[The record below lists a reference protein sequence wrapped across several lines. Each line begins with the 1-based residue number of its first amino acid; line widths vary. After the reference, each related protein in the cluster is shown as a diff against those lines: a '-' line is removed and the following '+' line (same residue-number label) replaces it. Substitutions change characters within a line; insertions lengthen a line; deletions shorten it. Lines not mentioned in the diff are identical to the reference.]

1 VSGVRRGQLVTP
13 FGVGAIVEVGQDSF
27 VCADLSRWAPADTLA
42 LPESELQRITR
53 REIRT
58 PFASAPFVRFP
69 RWLFCPL
76 CRIMTRLTPDKES
89 ELITRGFTTP
99 RCTDC
104 KRAELTPMGFVQA
117 CEDGHLDEIDWF
129 RWAHRNSHIAASG
142 QCAPGTARMHFRT
155 TGARGGDWETLR
167 IECES
172 CGSRNTLEGLTTR
185 PLPGRCRGRQPWM
198 SQDGGSCD
206 KQPFGHRRGDSN
218 LYFPDQ
224 LSAIDVVVDGAM
236 PTSGLRT
243 FIAEQLEKPSW
254 APTRR
259 MAQTFPPRD
268 LARAC
273 ESMLSDLAQERG
285 VSLAEIEEAFILE
298 LEGKPREN
306 ASGEDHAGATQ
317 EEILRREWPVLSRR
331 SDLEHPSLIIKVQS
345 SYHSWSSQLRAA
357 VASISLL
364 PRLREVRALLSFRRV
379 SDAGLRQPLHASNEN
394 HWLPGIEV
402 WGEGIFIR
410 MSEQFVVSWENSLAP
425 SLRSRVQRVA
435 QRHEGSG
442 RAPAGVTPRFL
453 ALHTLS
459 HALIRRLA
467 FDAGY
472 SSTALRERVYA
483 GDGMAGLLIYTAD
496 ADSEGSLGG
505 LVRMGEP
512 AALGRTLEAALND
525 AAWCSADPVCAET
538 QSQGVRGMN
547 GSACHACSLIS
558 ETSCTFHNQLLDRH
572 FLLNVG
578 DGRMDSGLLPVPPLS
593 EERR

>member
-1 VSGVRRGQLVTP
+1 MSGVRRGQLVTP

-76 CRIMTRLTPDKES
+76 CRIMVKLTPDKEA
-89 ELITRGFTTP
+89 ELITKGFTTP
-99 RCTDC
+99 RCAEC
-104 KRAELTPMGFVQA
+104 KKAELTPMGFVQA

-129 RWAHRNSHIAASG
+129 RWAHRNNHVASSG
-142 QCAPGTARMHFRT
+142 QCAPGAARMHFKT

-167 IECES
+167 IECE
-172 CGSRNTLEGLTTR
+172 CGARNTLEGLTTR
-185 PLPGRCRGRQPWM
+185 PLPGKCRGRQPWM
-198 SQDGGSCD
+198 SQDGDPCD

-224 LSAIDVVVDGAM
+224 LSAIDIVVDGAM
-236 PTSGLRT
+236 PTGGLRA
-243 FIAEQLEKPSW
+243 FLAEQLAKPTW
-254 APTRR
+254 APART
-259 MAQTFPPRD
+259 MAQAFAPKDVAQAWRQ
-268 LARAC
+268 L
-273 ESMLSDLAQERG
+273 LSDLAQERG

-298 LEGKPREN
+298 LEGKPNVEAN
-306 ASGEDHAGATQ
+306 DHDLSGATQ

-331 SDLEHPSLIIKVQS
+331 SDLEHPSLIIRVRPP
-345 SYHSWSSQLRAA
+345 HEDWSLQLKDA
-357 VASISLL
+357 VESISLL

-379 SDAGLRQPLHASNEN
+379 SDGGLRQPLHSAIEN
-394 HWLPGIEV
+394 HWLPGVEV
-402 WGEGIFIR
+402 WGEGVFIR
-410 MSEQFVVSWENSLAP
+410 LSEEYVSRWENSLSP
-425 SLRSRVQRVA
+425 SLLARLQRLA
-435 QRHEGSG
+435 QLHQGSG
-442 RAPAGVTPRFL
+442 RSPATVTARFL
-453 ALHTLS
+453 AVHTLS

-512 AALGRTLEAALND
+512 ATLGRTLEAALND

-538 QSQGVRGMN
+538 RSQGVRGMN

-572 FLLNVG
+572 FLLSVE
-578 DGRMDSGLLPVPPLS
+578 DGRMDSGLLPVPPLP
-593 EERR
+593 E